1 MSDANPEVKILFFA
15 RHREQMGMADC
26 QWSLDVPVSLA
37 ELKQQLGQRYPQF
50 TSLRQ
55 PVMTAINQ
63 DFADDARLV
72 QHGDEVAFFPP
83 VTGG

>member
-1 MSDANPEVKILFFA
+1 MSDLNPDVKILFFA

-26 QWSLDVPVSLA
+26 LLPIHGSCSLA
-37 ELKQQLGQRYPQF
+37 ELKQKITQRYPQF
-50 TSLRQ
+50 ASLRQ
-55 PVMTAINQ
+55 PVMTAVNQ
-63 DFADDARLV
+63 DFADDDRLI